1 MIMSGKEPEE
11 IKISDPIT
19 ELEENNFV
27 LGYFISFINMLLSL
41 AVVIGIIVVLATIFC
56 GLTGTKTPWE

>member
-1 MIMSGKEPEE
+1 MSGKEPEE

-27 LGYFISFINMLLSL
+27 LGYFISFVNMLLSL

>member
-27 LGYFISFINMLLSL
+27 LGYFISFVNMLLSL

>member
-27 LGYFISFINMLLSL
+27 LGYFISFINMLLTL